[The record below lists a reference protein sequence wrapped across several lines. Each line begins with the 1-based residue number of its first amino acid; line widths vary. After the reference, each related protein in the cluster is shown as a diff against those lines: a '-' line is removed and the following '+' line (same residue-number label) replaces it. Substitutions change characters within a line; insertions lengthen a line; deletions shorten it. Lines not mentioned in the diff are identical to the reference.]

1 MQISSR
7 FTVALHIFTCV
18 EVFKDEYK
26 VTSDF
31 LAGSINTNPVIIRKI
46 LTQLKNAGL
55 IEVARGTGGITVTKP
70 LSEITF
76 YDVYEAIEPVEN
88 GDLFHFHEAPN
99 PKCPVGRNI
108 HALLDDKLAAIQNA
122 MESCIKEFEG
132 TESFSM
138 DSWNRMVEYAT
149 VYAHDDIRITFKKGE
164 IVRS

>member
-55 IEVARGTGGITVTKP
+55 IEVARGTGGITITKP
-70 LSEITF
+70 LKEITF

-88 GDLFHFHEAPN
+88 GDLFRFHENPN
-99 PKCPVGRNI
+99 PECPVGRNI
-108 HALLDDKLAAIQNA
+108 HALLDQKLQAIQGA
-122 MESCIKEFEG
+122 MEDEMK
-132 TESFSM
+132 
-138 DSWNRMVEYAT
+138 RYAIEDLRT
-149 VYAHDDIRITFKKGE
+149 GALELIANE
-164 IVRS
+164 